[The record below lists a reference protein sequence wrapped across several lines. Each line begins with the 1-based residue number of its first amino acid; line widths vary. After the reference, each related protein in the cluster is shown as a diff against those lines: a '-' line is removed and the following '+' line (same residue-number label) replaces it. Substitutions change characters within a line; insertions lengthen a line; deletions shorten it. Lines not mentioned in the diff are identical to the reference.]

1 MELKLLT
8 EDRFLQAGF
17 NQTLKITLLD
27 PRPSVTNPTDQ
38 KASLYELTYR
48 QNEILIIDLLYD
60 MPCEVLLKMCDGY
73 PTVVFLCDT
82 KRGSFTRAGQKF
94 LFISR
99 HEALSDMWSIIKRWL
114 HLKNAI
120 PEMMVGNQKAI
131 FRLLINGLS
140 QNSISTILTIN
151 KKTVSGHKFCVF
163 RRAGIKSIN
172 THNLKMLKIYVSIA
186 CSTHKDRLNS

>member
-8 EDRFLQAGF
+8 EDRFLQAGVQP
-17 NQTLKITLLD
+17 NVENNIAGS
-27 PRPSVTNPTDQ
+27 RPSVTNPTDK

-120 PEMMVGNQKAI
+120 PEMMVGNQKR
-131 FRLLINGLS
+131 F
-140 QNSISTILTIN
+140 
-151 KKTVSGHKFCVF
+151 FDC
-163 RRAGIKSIN
+163 
-172 THNLKMLKIYVSIA
+172 
-186 CSTHKDRLNS
+186 